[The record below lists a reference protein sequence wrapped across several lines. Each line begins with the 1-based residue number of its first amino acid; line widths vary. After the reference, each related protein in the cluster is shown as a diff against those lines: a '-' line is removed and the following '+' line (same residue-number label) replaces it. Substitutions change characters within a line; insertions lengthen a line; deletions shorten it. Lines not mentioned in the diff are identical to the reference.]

1 MGRVPI
7 VVLAVGV
14 LGGAFAELHHLG
26 AVAAAVALMVA
37 IALRFHPAALRAGL
51 FLATL
56 VGILDAWAF
65 GHPTLPPSDGHI
77 RREPAIVVDERP
89 ASDGLMNTTVRFAD
103 GTQGSAELPVPAE
116 RIGARIVL
124 RGKRVPFDEARNPGE
139 PSTREIASERGLS
152 WRIAR
157 ARVMSREPPDLG
169 DASLYCAR
177 LRAWASTRIHE
188 RFSEPEATILAGAM
202 WGERG
207 PLAPD
212 LREEF
217 QETGTVHVL
226 VTAGLHLGVVAA
238 LSLGLLQFVGGGRI
252 GASLGAIAIVWLYA
266 AISGDHLP
274 SVRAATML
282 SFALLARAA
291 GRESTSWNALA
302 AAAIVVTAMRPASL
316 TSVSFAL
323 SFSCV
328 AAIFAFAK
336 PIAEALDSIGAPHLV
351 REALAVAFATQLGTW
366 PLTASAFL
374 VIAPYAPLA
383 NALVVPIVGVAMLG
397 GFVTLALAPIPM
409 LAGIAA
415 NIETSF
421 VDWIVAVVRFVA
433 SLPFAHVVATPPP
446 PWTIAVYDGALVGA
460 AIALHHGRVRRAI
473 AIVVCASA
481 LCLWPPR
488 VPNHDLRV
496 VAIDVGQADA
506 LLIRTPSG
514 HAYLVDAG
522 GRLERG
528 PQVAGASSSEEIGE
542 RIVVPFLIRNGIHH
556 LDAVLLSHPHGD
568 HQEFDAQQF
577 EQARA
582 IIRANRPSSTAG
594 DYRTARLNPIE
605 ILVVRLNRVIN
616 HSMNHRDNAR
626 TRSGR
631 PPLSADGRAISISI
645 TLPPMVMEAL
655 RRQAKKAGKSAS
667 SYLSDLITKDD
678 DELSKLELRLF
689 LDKLVAYLHR
699 NGLKSMVVG
708 SGMPGWDGMAVVQ
721 NDNEVAT
728 IWVEKGGLDASDRLM
743 FRWTAKTGDTD
754 FYKKTFEPIDI
765 SWWSEADVAA
775 FVMAGS
781 NASEAQQD
789 EKRALLSRRGHKL

>member
-1 MGRVPI
+1 VGRVPI
-7 VVLAVGV
+7 VVLAIAF
-14 LGGAFAELHHLG
+14 LGGVFAESHDLG
-26 AVAAAVALMVA
+26 AVAAAVALTLA
-37 IALRFHPAALRAGL
+37 IALRSLPVAMRVGL
-51 FLATL
+51 LLAML
-56 VGILDAWAF
+56 LGIGDARAF
-65 GHPTLPPSDGHI
+65 GRAAPPQSDGHI
-77 RREPAIVVDERP
+77 RRESALVVDERP
-89 ASDGLMNTTVRFAD
+89 ASDGLVNTTVRFAD

-116 RIGARIVL
+116 QIGARIVL
-124 RGKRVPFDEARNPGE
+124 RGKRVPFDEPRNPGE
-139 PSTREIASERGLS
+139 PSAREIAGERGLS

-169 DASLYCAR
+169 DVGLAFAR

-212 LREEF
+212 LRAEF

-238 LSLGLLQFVGGGRI
+238 LGLGLLQFVGCGRI
-252 GASLGAIAIVWLYA
+252 AASLGTIAIVWLYA

-302 AAAIVVTAMRPASL
+302 AAAIVVTAIGPASL
-316 TSVSFAL
+316 ASVSFAL

-336 PIAEALDSIGAPHLV
+336 PIAEALEAIGAPHLV

-397 GFVTLALAPIPM
+397 GFVTLALAPIPA
-409 LAGIAA
+409 LAEIAA
-415 NIETSF
+415 NVETSF

-446 PWTIAVYDGALVGA
+446 PWTIAVYDGALVVA
-460 AIALHHGRVRRAI
+460 AIALHDGRTRRAI

-488 VPNHDLRV
+488 LPNHDLRI

-506 LLIRTPSG
+506 LLIRTPAG

-556 LDAVLLSHPHGD
+556 LDAVILSHPHGD
-568 HQEFDAQQF
+568 HSGGLGPVLRTLGADAFADSGQTYPGHAYRDALEVARERGIPLWEPRGGDVWRTSDGVTF
-577 EQARA
+577 RFYGPTSPYITGSRSDINSNSLVFRLEYGHFRMLFTGDAGAETEQRILARHDDLRA
-582 IIRANRPSSTAG
+582 DVLKVGHHGSAYGTTQAFLDAVAPSASIISVGRDNLFGHPAPATIEALQNRG
-594 DYRTARLNPIE
+594 IKIYRTD
-605 ILVVRLNRVIN
+605 
-616 HSMNHRDNAR
+616 RDGAI
-626 TRSGR
+626 TVTT
-631 PPLSADGRAISISI
+631 DG
-645 TLPPMVMEAL
+645 
-655 RRQAKKAGKSAS
+655 S
-667 SYLSDLITKDD
+667 SYRS
-678 DELSKLELRLF
+678 
-689 LDKLVAYLHR
+689 
-699 NGLKSMVVG
+699 
-708 SGMPGWDGMAVVQ
+708 
-721 NDNEVAT
+721 
-728 IWVEKGGLDASDRLM
+728 
-743 FRWTAKTGDTD
+743 
-754 FYKKTFEPIDI
+754 
-765 SWWSEADVAA
+765 AA
-775 FVMAGS
+775 F
-781 NASEAQQD
+781 
-789 EKRALLSRRGHKL
+789 L

>member
-1 MGRVPI
+1 VGRLPI
-7 VVLAVGV
+7 VVFAVGF
-14 LGGAFAELHHLG
+14 LGGAFTELHHLG
-26 AVAAAVALMVA
+26 PVAFAVALTLA
-37 IALRFHPAALRAGL
+37 SALRSPPAALRAGL
-51 FLATL
+51 LIATL
-56 VGILDAWAF
+56 LGIVDAWAF
-65 GHPTLPPSDGHI
+65 GHPSPPPSDGHI
-77 RREPAIVVDERP
+77 RREAAIVVDERP
-89 ASDGLMNTTVRFAD
+89 ASDGLVNTTVRFAD
-103 GTQGSAELPVPAE
+103 GTQGSAELPIPPE
-116 RIGARIVL
+116 QIGARIVL
-124 RGKRVPFDEARNPGE
+124 RGKRVPFDGPRNPGE
-139 PSTREIASERGLS
+139 PSAREIASERGLS

-157 ARVMSREPPDLG
+157 ARVMSREPPELG
-169 DASLYCAR
+169 DVGLYCAR
-177 LRAWASTRIHE
+177 LRAWASRRVHE
-188 RFSEPEATILAGAM
+188 RFPEPEATILAGAM

-207 PLAPD
+207 ALAPD

-238 LSLGLLQFVGGGRI
+238 ASIALLQFVGCGRI

-302 AAAIVVTAMRPASL
+302 AAAIVVTAIGPASL

-336 PIAEALDSIGAPHLV
+336 PIGEALESIGAPHLV

-383 NALVVPIVGVAMLG
+383 NALVVPIVGVAMLD
-397 GFVTLALAPIPM
+397 GFVTLALAPIPT
-409 LAGIAA
+409 LSGIAA
-415 NIETSF
+415 NVETSF

-446 PWTIAVYDGALVGA
+446 PWTIVAYDGALVVA
-460 AIALHHGRVRRAI
+460 AIALHHGRTRRAI

-488 VPNHDLRV
+488 IPNHELRI

-506 LLIRTPSG
+506 LLILTPTG

-542 RIVVPFLIRNGIHH
+542 RIVVPFLIRSGIHH

-568 HQEFDAQQF
+568 HSGGMAPVLRTLGADGFADSGQTYPGHAYHDALDVARERGIPLWEPRGGDVWRTNDGVTF
-577 EQARA
+577 RFYGPTSPYITGSRSDINSNSLVFRLEYGRFRMLFTGDAGAETEQRLLAGHDDLRADVLKVGHHGSAYGTTEAFLGAVAPSVA
-582 IIRANRPSSTAG
+582 IISVGRDNLFGHPAPSTIDALRARGITT
-594 DYRTARLNPIE
+594 YRTD
-605 ILVVRLNRVIN
+605 
-616 HSMNHRDNAR
+616 RDGAV
-626 TRSGR
+626 TVTT
-631 PPLSADGRAISISI
+631 DGNSYRDFS
-645 TLPPMVMEAL
+645 LL
-655 RRQAKKAGKSAS
+655 GDRR
-667 SYLSDLITKDD
+667 
-678 DELSKLELRLF
+678 
-689 LDKLVAYLHR
+689 
-699 NGLKSMVVG
+699 G
-708 SGMPGWDGMAVVQ
+708 SG
-721 NDNEVAT
+721 E
-728 IWVEKGGLDASDRLM
+728 L
-743 FRWTAKTGDTD
+743 
-754 FYKKTFEPIDI
+754 
-765 SWWSEADVAA
+765 
-775 FVMAGS
+775 
-781 NASEAQQD
+781 
-789 EKRALLSRRGHKL
+789 

>member
-1 MGRVPI
+1 VGRVPI
-7 VVLAVGV
+7 VVLAVAF
-14 LGGAFAELHHLG
+14 LGGALAELHHL
-26 AVAAAVALMVA
+26 AAAAVTVALVPA
-37 IALRFHPAALRAGL
+37 IALRSPPPAVRAGL
-51 FLATL
+51 LLATL
-56 VGILDAWAF
+56 LGVVDASAL
-65 GHPTLPPSDGHI
+65 GHPTAPRSDGHI
-77 RREPAIVVDERP
+77 RREPALVVDERP
-89 ASDGLMNTTVRFAD
+89 ASDGLVNTTVRFAD
-103 GTQGSAELPVPAE
+103 GTQGSAELPVPPE
-116 RIGARIVL
+116 QIGARIVL
-124 RGKRVPFDEARNPGE
+124 RGKRVPFDEPRNPGE

-157 ARVMSREPPDLG
+157 ARVMSREPPNLG
-169 DASLYCAR
+169 DVSLYCAR
-177 LRAWASTRIHE
+177 LRSWASARIHA

-212 LREEF
+212 LRAEF

-238 LSLGLLQFVGGGRI
+238 LGLGLLQFVGCGRI

-302 AAAIVVTAMRPASL
+302 AAAIVVTAIGPASL

-336 PIAEALDSIGAPHLV
+336 PIAEALETIGAPHLV

-397 GFVTLALAPIPM
+397 GLVTLALAPIPP
-409 LAGIAA
+409 LADVAA
-415 NIETSF
+415 NVETSF

-433 SLPFAHVVATPPP
+433 SLPVAHVVATPPP
-446 PWTIAVYDGALVGA
+446 PWTIAVYDGALIVA
-460 AIALHHGRVRRAI
+460 AIALHHGRTTRAI

-488 VPNHDLRV
+488 MPNHDLRV
-496 VAIDVGQADA
+496 VAIDGGQADA
-506 LLIRTPSG
+506 LLIRTPTG

-542 RIVVPFLIRNGIHH
+542 RIVVPFLIRSGIHH

-568 HQEFDAQQF
+568 HSGGLSPVLRTLGADGFADSGQTYPGHAYHDALDVARERDIPLWEPRGGDVWRTSDGVTF
-577 EQARA
+577 RFYGPTSPYITGSRSDINSNSLVFRLEYGRFRMLFTGDAGAETEQRILARHDDLRADVLKVGHHGSAYGTTQAFLDAVSPRVA
-582 IIRANRPSSTAG
+582 IISVG
-594 DYRTARLNPIE
+594 
-605 ILVVRLNRVIN
+605 
-616 HSMNHRDNAR
+616 RDNLFGHPAPS
-626 TRSGR
+626 TI
-631 PPLSADGRAISISI
+631 D
-645 TLPPMVMEAL
+645 AL
-655 RRQAKKAGKSAS
+655 RRRG
-667 SYLSDLITKDD
+667 ITTYRTDRD
-678 DELSKLELRLF
+678 GAVT
-689 LDKLVAYLHR
+689 VATD
-699 NGLKSMVVG
+699 G
-708 SGMPGWDGMAVVQ
+708 SGYRAEPFMPRTPDG
-721 NDNEVAT
+721 
-728 IWVEKGGLDASDRLM
+728 
-743 FRWTAKTGDTD
+743 
-754 FYKKTFEPIDI
+754 
-765 SWWSEADVAA
+765 SE
-775 FVMAGS
+775 
-781 NASEAQQD
+781 
-789 EKRALLSRRGHKL
+789 